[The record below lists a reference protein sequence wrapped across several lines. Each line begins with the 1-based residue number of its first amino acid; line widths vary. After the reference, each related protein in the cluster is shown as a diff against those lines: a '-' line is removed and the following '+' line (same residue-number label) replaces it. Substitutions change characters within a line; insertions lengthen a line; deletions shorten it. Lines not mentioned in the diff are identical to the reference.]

1 MKTVAIIPARGG
13 SKGVPGK
20 NLRSVGGESLLA
32 RAIESARVP
41 GGVDDILVST
51 DAPDIQ
57 RAAEACGLP
66 TPLLRPAALAGDT
79 ASVSDTVRHCIQEY
93 QNTRDA
99 TIGTVVLLEPTSPF
113 RTAAHVGRA
122 LERYRAGN
130 CQSVVSVC
138 PLERKPENIRVKSRG
153 EFLIPYIQEPRAEHV
168 CRQDMGHLCRINSA
182 VYVFDCMRFFET
194 GNLVP
199 PEVGFIEMTP
209 EESIN
214 IDTECD
220 LLVANTLLNKK

>member
-20 NLRSVGGESLLA
+20 NLRLVGGKSLLS
-32 RAIESARVP
+32 RAIESAQVP
-41 GGVDDILVST
+41 SEVDDILVST

-57 RAAEACGLP
+57 RAAEACGLL
-66 TPLLRPAALAGDT
+66 TPFFRPAVLAGDT
-79 ASVSDTVRHCIQEY
+79 ASVADTVRHCIQKY
-93 QNTRDA
+93 QETHGA

-113 RTAAHVGRA
+113 RTAAHVRRA

-138 PLERKPENIRVKSRG
+138 PLERKPENIRVKSKG
-153 EFLIPYIQEPRAEHV
+153 ELLEPYILEPSTQHV

-182 VYVFDCMRFFET
+182 VYVFDRVRFLKTNSFT
-194 GNLVP
+194 L
-199 PEVGFIEMTP
+199 PELGFIEMTQ

-214 IDTECD
+214 IDSEWD
-220 LLVANTLLNKK
+220 LLVANALIK